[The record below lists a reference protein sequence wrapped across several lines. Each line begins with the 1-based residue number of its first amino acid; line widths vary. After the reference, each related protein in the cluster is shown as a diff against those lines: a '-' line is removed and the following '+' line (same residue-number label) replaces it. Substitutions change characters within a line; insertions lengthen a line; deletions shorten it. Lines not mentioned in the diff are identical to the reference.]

1 MTKVLF
7 ANHAKA
13 LPEKTIQRIP
23 CAVSPTPVSRCGVGL
38 PAGLAAGR
46 LRHEDVGA
54 QRRLGRQ
61 GASVQVNN
69 EDGRGHSEMMSDT
82 FFGIFI
88 PSPPVLV
95 HATPFHLARIR
106 VPRCLDV
113 ICAWPRDREER
124 EYATRFTAVHKG
136 GSSLLRARAQHR

>member
-7 ANHAKA
+7 ANHVKA

-38 PAGLAAGR
+38 PARLAAGR

-61 GASVQVNN
+61 GASVQVSN
-69 EDGRGHSEMMSDT
+69 EVERGHSERMSAKNLG
-82 FFGIFI
+82 FFI
-88 PSPPVLV
+88 PSPPVV

-106 VPRCLDV
+106 VPRSLDV

-124 EYATRFTAVHKG
+124 KYATRFTAVHKG